1 MALLKEM
8 VIESIVRLHDE
19 CTIEDIM
26 YRLYVIDKVVAKGLE
41 DVKSERV
48 ITTEDLLN
56 RVELFSCLPR

>member
-19 CTIEDIM
+19 STIEDIM

-41 DVKSERV
+41 DVKSA
-48 ITTEDLLN
+48 
-56 RVELFSCLPR
+56 SK